1 MIAEPAY
8 QRSGVPEG
16 RSGDWVI
23 DSVVQPVRP
32 EGAAPAVDPRPD
44 CFHYRPG
51 VYRRLRR
58 GETTFM
64 TDLYDEWFTQREGIA
79 EACRRGGRVLVT
91 GLGLGLVVD
100 SMLGT
105 PGSRV
110 ARITVVELSSDV
122 VRLVAPRLRERWG
135 ERVEV
140 VEADAFTWEPPAGA
154 HYSVGWHDVWPDP
167 HGPEVETEVAALEE
181 RYRRVCDWQGSWP
194 SSYREASLS
203 GRE

>member
-1 MIAEPAY
+1 MIPEPVY
-8 QRSGVPEG
+8 ERSRLPEG
-16 RSGDWVI
+16 RSGDWALEL
-23 DSVVQPVRP
+23 VVQPPRRG
-32 EGAAPAVDPRPD
+32 GAARAADPRPE

-58 GETTFM
+58 GDTTFM

-79 EACRRGGRVLVT
+79 ESCRRGGRVLVT

-110 ARITVVELSSDV
+110 ERITVVELSEDV
-122 VRLVAPRLRERWG
+122 VRLVAPHLRERWG

-140 VEADAFTWEPPAGA
+140 VCADAFTWRPPAGA
-154 HYSVGWHDVWPDP
+154 RYSVGWHDVWPDP
-167 HGPEVETEVAALEE
+167 HGTAVEAEVAAIEAH
-181 RYRRVCDWQGSWP
+181 YRGVCDWQGSWP